1 MPPYACSTA
10 MFRDA
15 PLEEVVAR
23 LAEAGFREIEI
34 FDDGRPNGWLAN
46 PKRAWRL
53 LQGAGLCARTVH
65 SPEAGWRNADPDEAV
80 RWASWRAC
88 AACFGPAAEL
98 GAESVICHPN
108 AGHEGLTAAEFGLNW
123 QRARDGLAWL
133 AEQALCAGVQM
144 AVENMPA
151 YGAPRPGAR
160 MREIALLTEG
170 LGEHVGICL
179 DAGHSNAN
187 GLSVAA
193 EVYEAGP
200 RLLALHIQDN
210 DGRGQD
216 QHLLPGRGTAD
227 WEAFLRA
234 LDVVQFAGVRT
245 FEVGPGDNLEDTLK
259 ALAALRADWAAR

>member
-1 MPPYACSTA
+1 MSSYACSTA

-23 LAEAGFREIEI
+23 LAEAGFREVEI
-34 FDDGRPNGWLAN
+34 FDDGRPDGWLAD
-46 PKRAWRL
+46 PQRTRRL
-53 LQGAGLCARTVH
+53 LQGAGLCVRTVH
-65 SPEAGWRNADPDEAV
+65 SPEAGWKNADPDEAV
-80 RWASWRAC
+80 RLASLRAC
-88 AACFGPAAEL
+88 AACFGPVAEL

-108 AGHEGLTAAEFGLNW
+108 GGHNGLLAAEFGLNW
-123 QRARDGLAWL
+123 QRARDSLAWL
-133 AEQALCAGVQM
+133 AEQALRAGIKM

-151 YGAPRPGAR
+151 YGSPRPGAR

-193 EVYEAGP
+193 EVHEAGP

-210 DGRGQD
+210 DGQGRD
-216 QHLLPGRGTAD
+216 QHLLPGQGTAD
-227 WEAFLRA
+227 WEAFLQA
-234 LDVVQFAGVRT
+234 LDAVHFSGVRT
-245 FEVGPGDNLEDTLK
+245 FEVGPGDSLDDTLR
-259 ALAALRADWAAR
+259 ALATLRAAWAAR